1 MDAEQGTR
9 RCAASFRAASASAAA
24 IFKPRFF
31 GKADAKAVQIQ

>member
-1 MDAEQGTR
+1 M
-9 RCAASFRAASASAAA
+9 FRLVSAAA